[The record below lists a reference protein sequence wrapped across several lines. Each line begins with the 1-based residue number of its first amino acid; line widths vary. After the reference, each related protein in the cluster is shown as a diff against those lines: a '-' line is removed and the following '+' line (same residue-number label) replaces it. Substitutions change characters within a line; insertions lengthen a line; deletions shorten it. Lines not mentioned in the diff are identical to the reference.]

1 MPRYNHPRKTWFYST
16 EFKVRAVKLSLHPD
30 NRVKDV
36 AEGLGIH
43 PMMLSRWGREYRHG
57 ALQGD
62 GKVRIG
68 MSKKK
73 KTPSQKITELAA
85 LKKEVNRLKQENDL
99 LKKWQL
105 YLAEQHQKDLDSSTD
120 TETSS
125 E

>member
-1 MPRYNHPRKTWFYST
+1 MPRYKNPRKTWFYST
-16 EFKVRAVKLSLHPD
+16 EFKIRAVKLSLHPD
-30 NRVKDV
+30 NKVKDI

-43 PMMLSRWGREYRHG
+43 PMMLSRWGREYRNG
-57 ALQGD
+57 ILQGD

-68 MSKKK
+68 MSRKKK
-73 KTPSQKITELAA
+73 SPSQKITEVAA

-105 YLAEQHQKDLDSSTD
+105 YLAEQHQKDLDSSSD
-120 TETSS
+120 TKISS